1 MSSVQLRAWFWATR
15 PFSLQASVVPVLV
28 GSALALKVVS
38 LNWLLFALALVGSVS
53 IQVATNLTD
62 EYSDHRRTR
71 SAVKFLA
78 PHKVIERGLLSE
90 QAVLVGT
97 LAAFGAGIGIGL
109 YIVWE
114 VGWPILAVGLAS
126 VAVACMYSSGPHPL
140 GHLGLGEV
148 TVFVFMGPVMV
159 MAAYYVQVQELSWT
173 ALGAS
178 VPVAFLV
185 TAILHCNNLRDV
197 AEDQEDGKR
206 TLASAMSAIAGRWLY
221 VGMLTA
227 AYASLVALVATGT
240 LHPLALVGLS
250 AVPRAVATTVGLWK
264 AEGRPALNRALVSTS
279 QLHGLTG
286 VTLAGGLAL
295 STLV

>member
-1 MSSVQLRAWFWATR
+1 MSSVRLRAWFWATR
-15 PFSLQASVVPVLV
+15 PFSLQAAVVPVLM
-28 GSALALKVVS
+28 GSALALEVGS
-38 LNWLLFALALVGSVS
+38 LDWLLFALALVGSVS

-71 SAVKFLA
+71 SAAKFLA

-97 LAAFGAGIGIGL
+97 LVAFGAGIGTGL

-126 VAVACMYSSGPHPL
+126 VAVAYLYSGGPYSL
-140 GHLGLGEV
+140 GRLGLGEA
-148 TVFVFMGPVMV
+148 TVFVFMGPIMV

-178 VPVAFLV
+178 APVAFLV

-197 AEDQEDGKR
+197 AEDREEGKR
-206 TLASAMSAIAGRWLY
+206 TLVSAMGVSAGRWLY

-240 LHPLALVGLS
+240 LHLLALAGLS
-250 AVPRAVATTVGLWK
+250 TLPRALATTAGLWK
-264 AEGRPALNRALVSTS
+264 AKGRPALNRALISTS

-286 VTLAGGLAL
+286 VTMAGGLAL